1 MKKFDLHI
9 HSTCSRHNLWGVD
22 ALNTPQQIVEMAVRI
37 GLDGIAVTDH
47 NTIKGGQKAINY
59 VKEKGIQL
67 FIIPGAEIRSNLGDI
82 LALGINEEIQAKLS
96 VQETIDAIQD
106 QGGIAIAAHPYK
118 YNSRLGEQIKISH
131 IPIKF
136 AAIEVFNSKV
146 RRGANN
152 KATKLAESLNL
163 PGVAGSDAH
172 YVSDIGNAITCL
184 DIENLSID
192 EVLQAIM
199 TKKIKLT
206 CKYASPKHIIELYLR
221 KSGQL
226 LRRMVG
232 KQNKTCSD

>member
-9 HSTCSRHNLWGVD
+9 HSTCSRHKLWGVD

-47 NTIKGGQKAINY
+47 NTIRGGQRAIQY

-67 FIIPGAEIRSNLGDI
+67 FIIQGAEIRSNLGDI
-82 LALGINEEIQAKLS
+82 LALGINEDIPPKLS
-96 VQETIDAIQD
+96 VQATVDAIRD

-118 YNSRLGEQIKISH
+118 YNSKLGEQLKVSH

-136 AAIEVFNSKV
+136 SAIEVFNSQV
-146 RRGANN
+146 RMGANY
-152 KATKLAESLNL
+152 KAVKLAESLNM

-172 YVSDIGNAITCL
+172 YVLDIGNAITCL
-184 DIENLSID
+184 DIENLSMD
-192 EVLQAIM
+192 EVLKAI
-199 TKKIKLT
+199 TTNKIKLT
-206 CKYASPKHIIELYLR
+206 CKYASLRHIMELYLR
-221 KSGQL
+221 KTGQL
-226 LRRMVG
+226 LRRIVG